1 MPTGIVFQATEDPT
15 YSDRRK
21 ALSAAFFKSKLLGMT
36 KIIKETTLKVIKDIQ
51 SSNLT
56 EISLAQMTVKLQSE
70 IILNVSVGMGHSQR
84 KLEYER
90 ADGVL
95 ENIYLCD
102 YLIRLIADT
111 I

>member
-1 MPTGIVFQATEDPT
+1 
-15 YSDRRK
+15 
-21 ALSAAFFKSKLLGMT
+21 
-36 KIIKETTLKVIKDIQ
+36 
-51 SSNLT
+51 
-56 EISLAQMTVKLQSE
+56 MTVKLQSE
-70 IILNVSVGMGHSQR
+70 IILNVRVGMGHSQR